1 MNMTTKTLSNKKEQI
16 DDSRIEVEPTSY
28 RLALGETTRPVELT
42 EETINTGE
50 KITITGKTTP
60 ASKRAITNVDAVIT
74 SEEGHLTVMDDDARN
89 VAKRKA
95 RQGALGLILGAG
107 FSFFAIVI
115 FRGVIFDIV

>member
-1 MNMTTKTLSNKKEQI
+1 MTTKTLSNKKEQI

-50 KITITGKTTP
+50 KITIIGKTTP

-107 FSFFAIVI
+107 FSFFAIVT

>member
-50 KITITGKTTP
+50 KITIIGKTTP
-60 ASKRAITNVDAVIT
+60 ASKRAITNVDTVIT
-74 SEEGHLTVMDDDARN
+74 SEEGHLTVIDDDARN

-95 RQGALGLILGAG
+95 HQGALGLILGAG
-107 FSFFAIVI
+107 FSFFAIVT

>member
-50 KITITGKTTP
+50 KITIIGKTTP

-95 RQGALGLILGAG
+95 HQGALGLILGAG
-107 FSFFAIVI
+107 FSFFAIVT